1 MPLST
6 DEKMLQLS
14 REIIE
19 AFDAANG
26 GVHPGFRR
34 RMRRAFS
41 SRKLHA
47 GVGSRVAD
55 ARAARPAAVDAGH
68 RALLGLRGHSGR
80 RRRDPRG
87 ASPRGLAVRFHLGT
101 HVHTDIVAHSVDAF
115 PTRAA
120 EEFLEFL
127 HAVTDPHAIERF
139 LATHPAALAFVQA
152 PKPIPTSFARESFF
166 AVSAFRFTDARGASR
181 FGRYRI
187 LPLAGNEYLDDAGA
201 AAKGADFLMDEIR
214 QRVREKP
221 VKFRVV
227 VQLGEAGD
235 VTDDATVRWPESRRQ
250 TAFGEITL
258 DAVAADD
265 AAEQQRI
272 IFDPIP
278 RVDGIDAS
286 ADPLFE
292 PRANVYLMSG
302 DGVALRTARR
312 ARKSA
317 SARYTVCRGVRDGRR
332 RRCEACARSARR
344 RTIRRSRRARSLS
357 CVCRRSPE
365 RWTSF
370 QSRPSKRTSA
380 IARRVACRAHPRQ
393 ARLRPFERD
402 GAHGFR
408 SRIQRKLDR
417 FCTCCVAPGL
427 RGWRRPTGRPY
438 RNAE

>member
-6 DEKMLQLS
+6 DEKTLQVS
-14 REIIE
+14 REIIA

-26 GVHPGFRR
+26 GVHPGFRPAHAKGVLLTGSFTPASEAASLT
-34 RMRRAFS
+34 RAPHIQRPSTPVTARFS
-41 SRKLHA
+41 DFA
-47 GVGSRVAD
+47 GIPAVAD
-55 ARAARPAAVDAGH
+55 G
-68 RALLGLRGHSGR
+68 
-80 RRRDPRG
+80 DPRG
-87 ASPRGLAVRFHLGT
+87 ASPRGLAVRFHLAA

-115 PTRAA
+115 PTRTA

-227 VQLGEAGD
+227 VQLAEAGD
-235 VTDDATVRWPESRRQ
+235 VSDDATVRWPESRRQ
-250 TAFGEITL
+250 IAFGEITL

-302 DGVALRTARR
+302 
-312 ARKSA
+312 
-317 SARYTVCRGVRDGRR
+317 RR
-332 RRCEACARSARR
+332 RRAADRERPLHGV
-344 RTIRRSRRARSLS
+344 RAD
-357 CVCRRSPE
+357 P
-365 RWTSF
+365 
-370 QSRPSKRTSA
+370 
-380 IARRVACRAHPRQ
+380 
-393 ARLRPFERD
+393 
-402 GAHGFR
+402 
-408 SRIQRKLDR
+408 
-417 FCTCCVAPGL
+417 
-427 RGWRRPTGRPY
+427 
-438 RNAE
+438 